1 MVVKVKQR
9 KETFMRTER
18 LLAVCI
24 ACTWS
29 PHCLAFSHN
38 ASSNRFSTTLQ
49 WGDSSRGRMRTRRSP
64 ALKLRRFGGAG
75 RSDVE
80 NASQTRSDFLRS
92 AVTGFAGGSWVIFG
106 GRRQALAVGIQPG
119 ERTTAPPNALLLV
132 PALRAKVIQPPS
144 RLRKVT

>member
-1 MVVKVKQR
+1 MKVKQR
-9 KETFMRTER
+9 ENTFMRTTI

-49 WGDSSRGRMRTRRSP
+49 RDDSGRGRMRTCRSP
-64 ALKLRRFGGAG
+64 ALKLRRLGGTG
-75 RSDVE
+75 CNDTE
-80 NASQTRSDFLRS
+80 KASKNRIDFLRS
-92 AVTGFAGGSWVIFG
+92 AAMGFVGSSWLIFG

-132 PALRAKVIQPPS
+132 PALRAKVTQPPS